1 MKRVLLIGHDEALA
15 RYSAFKADVRSAGF
29 EVEFAALDPARLP
42 KSAFGRFFA
51 KRRLSKMTEGVGDD
65 GLILLVEE
73 ASDVAW
79 ESWMVYALGSP
90 LKKIAVPSRL
100 KDVDNIGE
108 TRSGTATYDKLAT
121 VEDLKEID
129 HAALWAAQTC
139 AYRAHVG
146 G

>member
-1 MKRVLLIGHDEALA
+1 MKVQLIGRDAALA
-15 RYSAFKADVRSAGF
+15 RYSAFKADVRGAGF

-51 KRRLSKMTEGVGDD
+51 KRRLSRMTDVVGND
-65 GLILLVEE
+65 GLIVLVEE
-73 ASDVAW
+73 AGDSAW
-79 ESWMVYALGSP
+79 EPWMVYALGSP

-100 KDVDNIGE
+100 EGLDNVGE
-108 TRSGTATYDKLAT
+108 TRSGTTTYGKLAT

-139 AYRAHVG
+139 VYRAHVG

>member
-1 MKRVLLIGHDEALA
+1 MKVQLIGRDAALA
-15 RYSAFKADVRSAGF
+15 RYSAFKADVRGAGF
-29 EVEFAALDPARLP
+29 EVEFAALDPSRLP

-51 KRRLSKMTEGVGDD
+51 KHRLSRMTDVVGDD
-65 GLILLVEE
+65 GLVVLVEE
-73 ASDVAW
+73 SGDTSW

-90 LKKIAVPSRL
+90 LKKIAVPTRL

-108 TRSGTATYDKLAT
+108 TRSGTATYEKLT
-121 VEDLKEID
+121 SVEDLKEID
-129 HAALWAAQTC
+129 HAAIWAAQTC

>member
-1 MKRVLLIGHDEALA
+1 MKVLLVGRDAALA
-15 RYSAFKADVRSAGF
+15 RYSALKADVRSAGF

-51 KRRLSKMTEGVGDD
+51 KRRLSRMTDVVGDN
-65 GLILLVEE
+65 GLVVLVEE
-73 ASDVAW
+73 VGDTAW
-79 ESWMVYALGSP
+79 EPWMVYALGSP
-90 LKKIAVPSRL
+90 IKKIAVPARL
-100 KDVDNIGE
+100 KGVNNIGE
-108 TRSGTATYDKLAT
+108 TRSGTTTYEKLAV

-129 HAALWAAQTC
+129 HAALWAAQSC

>member
-1 MKRVLLIGHDEALA
+1 MKVLLVGRDAVLA
-15 RYSAFKADVRSAGF
+15 RYSSFREDVRSAGF

-42 KSAFGRFFA
+42 KSVFGRFFA
-51 KRRLSKMTEGVGDD
+51 KRRLSRMTDEVGDD
-65 GLILLVEE
+65 GLVVLVEE
-73 ASDVAW
+73 SGDTAW
-79 ESWMVYALGSP
+79 EPWMVYALGSP

-100 KDVDNIGE
+100 KGLDNIGE
-108 TRSGTATYDKLAT
+108 TRSGTTTYEKLVT
-121 VEDLKEID
+121 IEDLKEID

>member
-1 MKRVLLIGHDEALA
+1 MKVLLVGRDAALA
-15 RYSAFKADVRSAGF
+15 RYSAFRTDIRSAGF
-29 EVEFAALDPARLP
+29 EVEFAALDPAWLP

-51 KRRLSKMTEGVGDD
+51 KRRLSRMTDVVGDD
-65 GLILLVEE
+65 GLVVLVEE
-73 ASDVAW
+73 SGDTAW
-79 ESWMVYALGSP
+79 EPWMVYALGSP

-100 KDVDNIGE
+100 KGLDNIGE
-108 TRSGTATYDKLAT
+108 TRSGTTTYEKLAT

>member
-1 MKRVLLIGHDEALA
+1 MKVLLVGRDAAVA

-51 KRRLSKMTEGVGDD
+51 RRRLSRMTDIVGDD
-65 GLILLVEE
+65 GLVVLVEE
-73 ASDVAW
+73 PGDTAW
-79 ESWMVYALGSP
+79 EPWMVYALGSP
-90 LKKIAVPSRL
+90 LKKIAAPSRL
-100 KDVDNIGE
+100 KGLDNIGE
-108 TRSGTATYDKLAT
+108 TRSGTTTYEKLST
-121 VEDLKEID
+121 VEDMKEID

-139 AYRAHVG
+139 AYRTHVG

>member
-1 MKRVLLIGHDEALA
+1 MKVLLVGRDAALA
-15 RYSAFKADVRSAGF
+15 RYSALKADVRGAGF

-51 KRRLSKMTEGVGDD
+51 KRRLSRMTDVVGDD
-65 GLILLVEE
+65 GLVVLVEE
-73 ASDVAW
+73 SGDTSL
-79 ESWMVYALGSP
+79 EPWMVYALGSP
-90 LKKIAVPSRL
+90 LKKIAVPTRL

-108 TRSGTATYDKLAT
+108 TRSGTATYEKLIS

-129 HAALWAAQTC
+129 HAAIWAAQTC

>member
-1 MKRVLLIGHDEALA
+1 MKVLLVGRDAAVA
-15 RYSAFKADVRSAGF
+15 RYSAFKADIRSAGF

-51 KRRLSKMTEGVGDD
+51 KHRLSRMTDVVGDD
-65 GLILLVEE
+65 GLVVLVEE
-73 ASDVAW
+73 SGDTSW
-79 ESWMVYALGSP
+79 KPWMVYALGSP

-100 KDVDNIGE
+100 KGADNVGE
-108 TRSGTATYDKLAT
+108 TRSGTATYEKLAT

>member
-1 MKRVLLIGHDEALA
+1 MKVLLVGRDAVLA
-15 RYSAFKADVRSAGF
+15 RYSSFREDVRSAGL
-29 EVEFAALDPARLP
+29 EVEFAALDPTRLP
-42 KSAFGRFFA
+42 KSVFGRFFA
-51 KRRLSKMTEGVGDD
+51 KRRLRKMTDGVGND
-65 GLILLVEE
+65 GLILLVED
-73 ASDVAW
+73 ASDATW

-100 KDVDNIGE
+100 KGLDNIGE
-108 TRSGTATYDKLAT
+108 TRSGTTTYEKLAT

-146 G
+146 C

>member
-1 MKRVLLIGHDEALA
+1 MKALIVGREAALA
-15 RYSAFKADVRSAGF
+15 RYSAFRADVRSAGF

-51 KRRLSKMTEGVGDD
+51 KRRLSRMTDVVGDD
-65 GLILLVEE
+65 GLVVLVEE
-73 ASDVAW
+73 SGDTAW
-79 ESWMVYALGSP
+79 EPWMVYALGSP
-90 LKKIAVPSRL
+90 LKKIAVPARL
-100 KDVDNIGE
+100 KDIDNIGE
-108 TRSGTATYDKLAT
+108 TRSGTTTYEKLVT
-121 VEDLKEID
+121 IEDLKEID

>member
-1 MKRVLLIGHDEALA
+1 MKVLLVGREPALA

-51 KRRLSKMTEGVGDD
+51 KRRLSRMTDVVGND
-65 GLILLVEE
+65 GLIVLVEE
-73 ASDVAW
+73 AGDSAW
-79 ESWMVYALGSP
+79 EPWMVYALGSP
-90 LKKIAVPSRL
+90 LKKIAVPTRL

-108 TRSGTATYDKLAT
+108 TRNGTATYEKLT
-121 VEDLKEID
+121 SVEDLKEID
-129 HAALWAAQTC
+129 HAAIWAAQTC

>member
-1 MKRVLLIGHDEALA
+1 MKVLLVGRDAALA
-15 RYSAFKADVRSAGF
+15 RYSALRADVRGAGF

-51 KRRLSKMTEGVGDD
+51 KRRLSRMTDVVGDD
-65 GLILLVEE
+65 GLVVLVEE
-73 ASDVAW
+73 SGDTSL
-79 ESWMVYALGSP
+79 EPWMVYALGSP
-90 LKKIAVPSRL
+90 LKKIAVPTRL

-108 TRSGTATYDKLAT
+108 TRSGTTTYGKLAT

>member
-1 MKRVLLIGHDEALA
+1 MKVQLIGRDAALA

-51 KRRLSKMTEGVGDD
+51 KRRLSRMTDVVGND
-65 GLILLVEE
+65 GLIVLVEE
-73 ASDVAW
+73 AGDSAW
-79 ESWMVYALGSP
+79 EPWMVYALGSP
-90 LKKIAVPSRL
+90 IKKIAVPSRL
-100 KDVDNIGE
+100 KGVDNVGE
-108 TRSGTATYDKLAT
+108 TRSGTTTYEKLAT

>member
-1 MKRVLLIGHDEALA
+1 MKALIVGREAALA
-15 RYSAFKADVRSAGF
+15 RYSAFRADVRSAGF

-51 KRRLSKMTEGVGDD
+51 KRRLSRMTDVVGDD
-65 GLILLVEE
+65 GLVVLVEE
-73 ASDVAW
+73 SGDTAW
-79 ESWMVYALGSP
+79 EPWMVYALGSP

-100 KDVDNIGE
+100 KGLDNIGE
-108 TRSGTATYDKLAT
+108 TRSGTTTYEKLAT
-121 VEDLKEID
+121 VEDLTEID
-129 HAALWAAQTC
+129 HAALWAAQMC

>member
-1 MKRVLLIGHDEALA
+1 MKVLLVGRDAALA
-15 RYSAFKADVRSAGF
+15 RYSSFREDVRRAGF

-51 KRRLSKMTEGVGDD
+51 KRRLARMTGVVSDD
-65 GLILLVEE
+65 GLIVLVEE
-73 ASDVAW
+73 ADDTAW
-79 ESWMVYALGSP
+79 EPWMVFALGSP
-90 LKKIAVPSRL
+90 LKKIAAPSRL
-100 KDVDNIGE
+100 KGVDNVGE
-108 TRSGTATYDKLAT
+108 TRSGTTTYEKLAT

>member
-1 MKRVLLIGHDEALA
+1 MKALIVGREAALA
-15 RYSAFKADVRSAGF
+15 RYSAFRADVRSAGF

-42 KSAFGRFFA
+42 KSVFGRFFA
-51 KRRLSKMTEGVGDD
+51 KRRLSKMTDGVGND

-73 ASDVAW
+73 AGDATW
-79 ESWMVYALGSP
+79 EPWMVYALGSP

-100 KDVDNIGE
+100 KGLDNIGE
-108 TRSGTATYDKLAT
+108 TRSGTTTYDKLAT

-129 HAALWAAQTC
+129 HEALWAAQTC

>member
-1 MKRVLLIGHDEALA
+1 MKVLLVGRDAALA
-15 RYSAFKADVRSAGF
+15 RHSAFKADVRSAGF

-51 KRRLSKMTEGVGDD
+51 KRRLSRMTDVVGDD
-65 GLILLVEE
+65 GLVVLVEE
-73 ASDVAW
+73 SGDTAW
-79 ESWMVYALGSP
+79 EPWMVYALGSP
-90 LKKIAVPSRL
+90 LKKIAVPVRL
-100 KDVDNIGE
+100 KGVDNIGE
-108 TRSGTATYDKLAT
+108 TRSGTTTYEKLTT

-129 HAALWAAQTC
+129 HAAHWAAQTC

>member
-1 MKRVLLIGHDEALA
+1 MKVLLVGRDAALA
-15 RYSAFKADVRSAGF
+15 RYSALKADVRGAGF

-51 KRRLSKMTEGVGDD
+51 KRRLSRMTDVVGDD
-65 GLILLVEE
+65 GLVVLVEE
-73 ASDVAW
+73 SGDTSW
-79 ESWMVYALGSP
+79 EPWMVYALGSP
-90 LKKIAVPSRL
+90 LKKIAVPTRL

-108 TRSGTATYDKLAT
+108 TRSGTATYEKLT
-121 VEDLKEID
+121 SVEDLKEID
-129 HAALWAAQTC
+129 HAAIWAAQTC

>member
-1 MKRVLLIGHDEALA
+1 MKALIVGREAALA
-15 RYSAFKADVRSAGF
+15 RYSAFRADVRSAGF

-51 KRRLSKMTEGVGDD
+51 KRRLSRMTDVVGDD
-65 GLILLVEE
+65 GLVVLVEE
-73 ASDVAW
+73 SGDTAW
-79 ESWMVYALGSP
+79 EPWMVYALGSP
-90 LKKIAVPSRL
+90 LKKIAVPARL
-100 KDVDNIGE
+100 KDIDNIGE
-108 TRSGTATYDKLAT
+108 TRSGTATYEKLIS

-129 HAALWAAQTC
+129 HAAIWAAQTC